1 MTATKDLTIIGHR
14 LRQARE
20 ERGLTLDQLSA
31 LSGLSK
37 PHLSRLETG
46 ERQPSIAA
54 LLELV
59 GVLGIQ
65 VSTLFGE
72 DAVSA
77 PLALHTPDTARH
89 DAGGLE
95 IAPCSG
101 YSDSRVLE
109 ALRITVNPGRP
120 PAPAVRHGG
129 EEWLYV
135 LGGTLELEYDG
146 QLYQI
151 EPGTSAHFDANRPHR
166 MTAPRAAA
174 EVLLVAGEK
183 TTNLTTI
190 HR

>member
-1 MTATKDLTIIGHR
+1 MTVIGQR

-20 ERGLTLDQLSA
+20 ERGLTLNQLSE

-37 PHLSRLETG
+37 PHLSRLESG

-54 LLELV
+54 ILDLV
-59 GVLGIQ
+59 GVLGVS

-77 PLALHTPDTARH
+77 PLSLYPPDTARH

-95 IAPCSG
+95 IASCSG
-101 YSDSRVLE
+101 YLNSQVLE
-109 ALRITVNPGRP
+109 ALRITVTPGRP
-120 PAPAVRHGG
+120 AAPPTRHGG

-135 LGGTLELEYDG
+135 LSGTLELEYDG
-146 QLYQI
+146 QSHRI
-151 EPGTSAHFDANRPHR
+151 APGTSAHFDANRPHR
-166 MTAPRAAA
+166 MTAAGEAA
-174 EVLLVAGEK
+174 EVLLVSGEK
-183 TTNLTTI
+183 NTNLTTV

>member
-1 MTATKDLTIIGHR
+1 MTTTRDLTIIGHR
-14 LRQARE
+14 LRLARE

-37 PHLSRLETG
+37 PHLSRLESG
-46 ERQPSIAA
+46 ERQPAIAA
-54 LLELV
+54 LLELA
-59 GVLGIQ
+59 GVLGVQ
-65 VSTLFGE
+65 VNTLLGE
-72 DAVSA
+72 DGVRA
-77 PLALHTPDTARH
+77 PLALHTPDAARH
-89 DAGGLE
+89 QTGGLE
-95 IAPCSG
+95 ITSCSG

-120 PAPAVRHGG
+120 PAPPARHGG

-135 LGGTLELEYDG
+135 LSGTLELEYDG

-151 EPGTSAHFDANRPHR
+151 EPGTSAHFDANRLHR
-166 MTAPRAAA
+166 MTAPHGAA